1 MNTAKASECPQ
12 AASEP
17 DDGDRTIELVIY
29 VAPHCTNCDYAYVV
43 AEQVAREFS
52 QVDVRFVNMAAPEEP
67 VPESVFATPT
77 YLLNGRVWS
86 LGNPSEDDVRVALT
100 PLVNT

>member
-1 MNTAKASECPQ
+1 MNTAKASERPQ
-12 AASEP
+12 AASES
-17 DDGDRTIELVIY
+17 DGDDRTIEIVIY
-29 VAPHCTNCDYAYVV
+29 VSPHCANCDYAYVV

-86 LGNPSEDDVRVALT
+86 LGNPSEDDVRAALT
-100 PLVNT
+100 PLVSA